1 MTATQTPEE
10 IARQVALTG
19 ASKAR
24 AMVASTMML
33 SVMAGAFIAFGGL
46 FASTVAVESGLGAG
60 PTRLIAGASFTLGLY
75 LVVVTGAEL
84 FTGNNLMIV
93 TLLGGQIK
101 LLDVARNWII
111 VYLGNLVGAL
121 IVVLLVYYSQWW
133 AQGDYSFAA
142 RSIETANDKV
152 SLSFETALIRG
163 VLANILVCLAVW
175 MAAAGRTL
183 TDKLLAVLLPIT
195 AFVAAGFEHSIANMY
210 FTPVGLLISG
220 DADAFNAT
228 GLSNSDIADLNL
240 GGVINNLVA
249 VTIGNMIGGVMV
261 GIANWVV
268 HLRRRVVNAL
278 HSDTNP

>member
-1 MTATQTPEE
+1 MTATQTPDE

-46 FASTVAVESGLGAG
+46 FASTVAVESGLGTG
-60 PTRLIAGASFTLGLY
+60 PTRLLVGASFTLGLF

-93 TLLGGQIK
+93 TLLGRQIK
-101 LLDVARNWII
+101 LRDVVRNWTI
-111 VYLGNLVGAL
+111 VYFGNLVGAL
-121 IVVLLVYYSQWW
+121 IVVLLVYYSRWW
-133 AQGDYSFAA
+133 AQGDFSFAA
-142 RSIETANDKV
+142 RSIETANSKV

-183 TDKLLAVLLPIT
+183 TDKLLAVILPIT

-220 DADAFNAT
+220 DIDAFNAT
-228 GLSNSDIADLNL
+228 GLSNSDIANL
-240 GGVINNLVA
+240 ELDGVISNLVA
-249 VTIGNMIGGVMV
+249 VTIGNIIGGVMV

-278 HSDTNP
+278 HADSDA